1 MECLLA
7 TLIIIFPRRY
17 PAKRS
22 SRIRAWFNQRRLNR
36 LPVVCLPLKL
46 KRFQL
51 NLSDTDI
58 SPAFT
63 RDFRIFV
70 FAILPTLSLSLF
82 LLAFLL
88 CPKEIENE
96 CTKRSAHIVR
106 NQTALQQQQQKE
118 KPQKEVYLRLSSSK
132 GWGGGKARR
141 VETTVLLP
149 LAQAPA
155 LVTTVNMVAK
165 QARTAFAQ
173 LLPLIHTH
181 VHTHTH
187 LHSVWRTLWVKLNA
201 WTFNMAIIDKAV
213 RSKRWK
219 PGGVCW
225 DSVL

>member
-70 FAILPTLSLSLF
+70 FAILPTLSLSPSLSF
-82 LLAFLL
+82 GFFTV
-88 CPKEIENE
+88 PKRNRERMQEE
-96 CTKRSAHIVR
+96 ERAHCTQSDDAAAAAAKRKATKRSISPTVIVQRMRRREGEKSR
-106 NQTALQQQQQKE
+106 NYSPAATSQG
-118 KPQKEVYLRLSSSK
+118 SST
-132 GWGGGKARR
+132 G
-141 VETTVLLP
+141 
-149 LAQAPA
+149 
-155 LVTTVNMVAK
+155 N
-165 QARTAFAQ
+165 
-173 LLPLIHTH
+173 
-181 VHTHTH
+181 
-187 LHSVWRTLWVKLNA
+187 
-201 WTFNMAIIDKAV
+201 
-213 RSKRWK
+213 
-219 PGGVCW
+219 
-225 DSVL
+225 DS